1 MIDILTI
8 STFVIN
14 AFITCSIIFFAYRLI
29 KKVTKKWI
37 YDASYDASYE
47 ALQKFEKDQREQKML
62 DRVNEIRR
70 KY

>member
-8 STFVIN
+8 ATFVIN
-14 AFITCSIIFFAYRLI
+14 VFITCSIIFFAYRLI
-29 KKVTKKWI
+29 KKTAKKWV
-37 YDASYDASYE
+37 YDASYE
-47 ALQKFEKDQREQKML
+47 ASYQALEKFEKYQKEQRMM